1 MTWQAS
7 ASANPS
13 VRHRSFFVFELLL
26 LLLGSLVFS
35 APAYAQ
41 SPSGTSRDRIQPA
54 SLPLGSASSQPA
66 PLQLSRPIRSWEFLP
81 VVGQRAALFGHET
94 GQLEAWVYP
103 LKILRDFHLRFLLA
117 NKTVPA
123 ESLARTL
130 IVRPESATIIYSG
143 DDFSVRETL
152 FVPVYEQGA
161 VLTFEIDTAEPFEIE
176 AAFTPDFQLEWPAA
190 LGATYYN
197 WDPKLPAYVFGEETK
212 KYVAI
217 VGSPTAANP
226 EFAYDDNYSKS
237 DENTFRMGR
246 IDHGRQTELIV
257 IAASTQ
263 GEEAALKTYRRLS
276 TEHVD
281 LTNESA
287 KYYRDYLARTLN
299 VTIPDRDLQRAYDWS
314 RISTIQG
321 LVENPGLGTGLV
333 AGYRTS
339 GTSQRPG
346 FAWFF
351 GRDSMW
357 TSFALNASGDFAT
370 TKQALEFVGQFQR
383 DDGRM
388 PHEIAQSAKLVDW
401 FHAYPYAFASADATP
416 LYIISVNDYV
426 SESGDIEFARTN
438 WDRLTK
444 AYQFLRST
452 YDDHGLPRNFG
463 VGHGWVEGG
472 PLLPVHTEYYQSGLG
487 VQAIRALAHLAQ
499 LTGKD
504 DIGRDL
510 SQAFEQ
516 QRVKVEDAF
525 WAPDQGIYAF
535 ALDRESQRI
544 NETSVLTTVPMW
556 FGLADPKRV
565 NQMINH
571 LVASE
576 IAADWGM
583 RIIANRSIKYNGG
596 GYHFGAVWPLFT
608 GWASVGEYRYHRA
621 DAAYANLRVNALLT
635 LDGALGHVTEVLSG
649 DVFESLSTS
658 SPHQIWS
665 AAMVV
670 SPVLRGLFGLDAD
683 ASANRLTFAPH
694 IPAAWN
700 SFSLQNARVG
710 STAVDLSVQREA
722 NTLTLEAK
730 ASSATTVLFSPALS
744 PRTQV
749 ISAELNGHR
758 VPFHITKTETDQ
770 HVEVDLPLSTSISTL
785 RFHLK
790 NDFGLSYDNPL
801 PELGAPGSALHL
813 LSESWNDARTELT
826 LSLAGIPGHHYV
838 LNIWNPSQIASVDGA
853 PFRPAFGLSGDEG
866 AGQAQCGAHAP
877 ERDCGMLG
885 IDFPAV
891 SPTASTTGFVTR
903 SLVVRFQSSK

>member
-1 MTWQAS
+1 MLVAL
-7 ASANPS
+7 A
-13 VRHRSFFVFELLL
+13 
-26 LLLGSLVFS
+26 SLVVCALSS
-35 APAYAQ
+35 AQTPQPTARASQSMPATQA
-41 SPSGTSRDRIQPA
+41 DPA
-54 SLPLGSASSQPA
+54 ELE
-66 PLQLSRPIRSWEFLP
+66 LSRPIRAWEFLP

-117 NKTVPA
+117 NRTVPA

-130 IVRPESATIIYSG
+130 IVRPESATIIYGG

-161 VLTFEIDTAEPFEIE
+161 ILTFEIDTAEPFEIE

-212 KYVAI
+212 KYVAV

-237 DENTFRMGR
+237 NESTFRLGR
-246 IDHGRQTELIV
+246 IDRGHQTNLIV

-263 GEEAALKTYRRLS
+263 GEDAALKTYRRLS
-276 TEHVD
+276 TESVD

-287 KYYRDYLARTLN
+287 KYYRDYLARTVN
-299 VTIPDRDLQRAYDWS
+299 ITIPDAQLQRAYDWA

-357 TSFALNASGDFAT
+357 TSFALNAAGDFAT

-426 SESGDIEFARTN
+426 SQSGDVEFARAN

-472 PLLPVHTEYYQSGLG
+472 PLLPVQTEYYQSGLG
-487 VQAIRALAHLAQ
+487 LEAIRALAHLAK

-504 DIGRDL
+504 DQSRDL

-516 QRVKVEDAF
+516 QRAKVEDAF
-525 WAPDQGIYAF
+525 WAPDRGIYAF

-556 FGLADPKRV
+556 FGLPDPKRA
-565 NQMINH
+565 NQMIDH
-571 LVASE
+571 LAAPD

-583 RIIANRSIKYNGG
+583 RIIANRSAKYNGG
-596 GYHFGAVWPLFT
+596 GYHFGSVWPLFT

-621 DAAYANLRVNALLT
+621 DAAYANLRANALLA
-635 LDGALGHVTEVLSG
+635 LDGSLGHVTEVLSG

-694 IPAAWN
+694 IPASWS
-700 SFSLQNARVG
+700 SFALQNVRVG
-710 STAVDLSVQREA
+710 STAIDLSVQREPD
-722 NTLTLEAK
+722 TLTLEAK
-730 ASSATTVLFSPALS
+730 ASAATSVLFSPALS
-744 PRTQV
+744 PRTEV
-749 ISAELNGHR
+749 VSAELNGRRIAYH
-758 VPFHITKTETDQ
+758 VTKNDADQ
-770 HVEVDLPLSTSISTL
+770 HVQIELPLSTSNSIL
-785 RFHLK
+785 RLHLK
-790 NDFGLSYDNPL
+790 NDFSLSYDNPL
-801 PELGAPGSALHL
+801 PELGAPSEALRIV
-813 LSESWNDARTELT
+813 SEHWNDAHTQLT
-826 LSLAGIPGHHYV
+826 LSVSGVPGQHYA
-838 LNIWNPSQIASVDGA
+838 LNIWNPSQIASVDGVA
-853 PFRPAFGLSGDEG
+853 FKSAFGSSGDEG
-866 AGQAQCGAHAP
+866 HSACGAHTP
-877 ERDCGMLG
+877 VRDCGMLR
-885 IDFPAV
+885 IDFPPAPP
-891 SPTASTTGFVTR
+891 SSSATNFATR
-903 SLVVRFQSSK
+903 SLVLRFSGK